1 MGTACIDIHR
11 ARAFDYE
18 EITGAPISSSII
30 GLYRDNLN
38 EYVQGFIN
46 LSIEVRE
53 GVRSWRKDLIRPLQ
67 VSRTGWCSV
76 FWAINRFEL
85 IDDACPIA
93 LRAEFETRTRSTP
106 VVARGSQCGQWSN
119 AQRSNANDLRTM
131 YSDMVMR
138 SYNSEVI
145 EGAFGGLPALW
156 AYMTS
161 TQIDQRGQPSVR
173 YEIAVS
179 PSRTALQYFGV
190 GIGSFVQET
199 NYFQFVNDFIPS
211 FSGAARPT
219 TRVTRV
225 EYWQES
231 SRLNDAIRFTYIT
244 STGSTITSTL
254 GTPRGTRSVFNL
266 RSDEVI
272 TSVTEPRLS
281 PTNFEWVTFTPDVSL
296 PGSPSTGTFNV
307 LRDCDYNRDWNTGQ
321 CDRRFQNFAIRTSRV
336 DGSGALIQRNNREWS
351 PGRSFARNQERW
363 ITAPAVATFQEG
375 TYLPYIIKL
384 VGYSSRP
391 SDSFRTRNVLNRFVV
406 WSYMELS

>member
-1 MGTACIDIHR
+1 MNI
-11 ARAFDYE
+11 
-18 EITGAPISSSII
+18 
-30 GLYRDNLN
+30 
-38 EYVQGFIN
+38 
-46 LSIEVRE
+46 
-53 GVRSWRKDLIRPLQ
+53 WRNNLIRPVQ

-93 LRAEFETRTRSTP
+93 LRAEFGTYTGTPPRWRTTP
-106 VVARGSQCGQWSN
+106 VYARGSQCGQWSN
-119 AQRSNANDLRTM
+119 AQRSNANAFRAM

-145 EGAFGGLPALW
+145 EGASGGLPALW

-161 TQIDQRGQPSVR
+161 NQIDQRVQPSAR

-179 PSRTALQYFGV
+179 PSREALQYFGI

-199 NYFQFVNDFIPS
+199 NYFQFVNDFIPT
-211 FSGAARPT
+211 FSGVARPT

-225 EYWQES
+225 EYWQEN

-281 PTNFEWVTFTPDVSL
+281 WTNFEWRTLRNPIDVTIDI
-296 PGSPSTGTFNV
+296 PGTGPQPRVYNT

-336 DGSGALIQRNNREWS
+336 DDSGALIQRNNREWR
-351 PGRSFARNQERW
+351 PGRSFAPNQERW

-375 TYLPYIIKL
+375 TYLPYIINL
-384 VGYSSRP
+384 VGYSSRS
-391 SDSFRTRNVLNRFVV
+391 SDSIRTINVLNRFAV